1 MLIKINDEAIRGKR
15 HDTCNLL
22 SNGLKKKPTN
32 FIHRKRAGNG
42 ENDKEKNPKNVRHMW
57 QMLAVD

>member
-22 SNGLKKKPTN
+22 SNGLEKKKQKQKQTLY
-32 FIHRKRAGNG
+32 IEREQGMGRMIK
-42 ENDKEKNPKNVRHMW
+42 KEKQKP
-57 QMLAVD
+57 